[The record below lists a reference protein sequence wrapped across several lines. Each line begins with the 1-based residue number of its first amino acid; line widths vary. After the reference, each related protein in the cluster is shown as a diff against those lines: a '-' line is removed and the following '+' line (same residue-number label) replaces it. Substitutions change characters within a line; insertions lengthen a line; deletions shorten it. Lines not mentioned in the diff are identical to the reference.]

1 MVEEQKENCAIERLN
16 RKPLIELNLWEP
28 LIIHNSS
35 LPRKRE
41 SSYIKN
47 FWIPASAGMTFL
59 EVALFIQL
67 IFYRKVTLYSIET
80 LYNVLVMVAERLRPS
95 D

>member
-1 MVEEQKENCAIERLN
+1 MNTTLTKAKNIESDLR
-16 RKPLIELNLWEP
+16 EP

-59 EVALFIQL
+59 EVALIIGFASAPI
-67 IFYRKVTLYSIET
+67 
-80 LYNVLVMVAERLRPS
+80 
-95 D
+95 